1 MYERKS
7 LKNCIW
13 SILFSG
19 VLSILLAF
27 SYSQKAVAVESDV
40 VFHQQ
45 PADTLLVNEV
55 SKDDQVL
62 LGLEDGVLARFTAYH
77 GVEIDESDVSLLFY
91 DAFTAS
97 WKDSGIP
104 LSVTKEQQ
112 MDDDTAG
119 YVIASVEVPAAS
131 LLVNTSLKI
140 MVSSYESTEFQATCT
155 YEGGV
160 GVFLLQPGDRDFH
173 RRSKAETISINDS
186 DGRLAVLSKDVG
198 VSLQVYDEGTGLWN
212 NASVALS
219 TEEHG
224 GIYDV
229 VAPELDASSDLF
241 NRSLRLYTTENVASK
256 PFVLA
261 CNTYEQPLP
270 SPRDGMD
277 ASHQYGYTAGDTV
290 YLVPDL
296 SDVSRQNVR
305 YISWQKSVD
314 GGATYSDMQIVDLDT
329 SGALSLSMEATCAL
343 TGTCYR
349 YAVNASGLE
358 ASYSEPIELLVFERY
373 SIHDGTL
380 RIEYTGTDAM
390 NDYGSSDRLSGL
402 QPWKAEKGSIQA
414 VSFAEEVQ
422 KVGTYAFSGCS
433 SLTDVELGHV
443 KVVGEGV
450 FRDAVS
456 LKHITFPASV
466 EQIGASALKG
476 CTGLLEVVIRNPDTV
491 IDLSADTI
499 PQISVDQTAPEAI
512 DANKSLTEGMHT
524 YPVIYGYRGMA
535 LDVGNGII
543 KKTAGSTAMEY
554 AKLHEL
560 GFLPIGAIDA
570 FGYERPV
577 EWTTRVSGGAV
588 VALSLSQSTRD
599 ALASGNGVD
608 LYIPK
613 TIDGYMVRTLVG
625 IDHADEAPTCGLVEH
640 EHTEDCE
647 DGSCGLVEHEHNASC
662 YDSKTFLTCT
672 ITDPSHT
679 HDSSC
684 YEAFTEMD
692 VTGTYV
698 GENRSVTFNH
708 LFIPDTVTEIG
719 MNAFESA
726 TTKEIYSFAK
736 ASQTCDYRFIAPDNT
751 GEDGAECTLYTYSTN
766 KGLRHAVTGYKSV
779 IFDGAVLSGISGDLT
794 WNLDLDQNTLSF
806 TGSGSSG
813 SYASANDLPY
823 AWASDEVEVV
833 TIGGGVEALGDY
845 VCAGLPYLRKIDNR
859 SSVLASVAKTT
870 FHGSGGSWQYG
881 GKLVDTYVN
890 VSLYDAILA
899 LNDELQSNSS
909 TAGELRKKQTQLEQ
923 TQAQMDRI
931 LDEIAAGGDGSG
943 VLASELE
950 RLSEQCSQLEK
961 EIRKLETALTD
972 LEFSFVFRDTEMSCG
987 AGVRFVYD
995 AAKCILT
1002 IQGSGKMDAFADD
1015 SVVPWKPVNSMVTKI
1030 VIGADVK
1037 SLSAYAF
1044 HHLINLQSVYNYG
1057 KGQTISGDASKLF
1070 DVITRSG
1077 SYENDGSIA
1086 FVHVPE
1092 RSGTTDEAY
1101 RAQFATVLEHA
1112 ASYNLAISEADLMG
1126 WTLRCGKET
1135 HTHNEVACYTDGEF
1149 SCRKEE
1155 HQHTDACYEQTGS
1168 RAELVP
1174 GDYVI
1179 SKSADKDTI
1188 LKILSGKEL
1197 DLAPKPYIVPV
1208 YAFSD
1213 ENTVF
1218 AAAVPPVSDGY
1229 ELRNLYLAKGQ
1240 CGDSLTYYISLENV
1254 LMLEGSGDMWDFS
1267 EGGAPWYDHAAKIVS
1282 VTYPAGITSIGAFAY
1297 EGFDRIRQ
1305 HMIPDSVTKV
1315 GEAAFKD
1322 CVNLASFEI
1331 PATLKNL
1338 GEGVFTGCSRLRIVT
1353 SKNPDYRLTDG
1364 HLISKDGVLIGYLRE
1379 TLYEDP
1385 VAKTLYT
1392 NDTAYQVPEQVKVI
1406 GAYSYANASF
1416 FYLTIPARVTEIHE
1430 KAFHGIET
1438 LENVDSL
1445 IKAKQLVSS
1454 DAFDGCGTLYD
1465 QNDAKKYVLL
1475 YRINTELETVMAKLG
1490 YQVVYHDVKNVT
1502 HLTASYTGGAVAVGH
1517 SFDKNQVNISLVYE
1531 NGESENIYG
1540 SDSRIIFPSL
1550 TVRNVGENIFQ
1561 AVYNDGYG
1569 QILKTNEFVIQG
1581 TDAVS
1586 QVSFAYTGSYL
1597 WYGEPLVR
1605 DYLLARVSS
1614 ASGSMQIVNGNATYA
1629 TVSGNKNYINLNKT
1643 TADKVGD
1650 VEFVA
1655 TYSAPNSDSFTGSFQ
1670 VRCLNYVTALQA
1682 EYTGA
1687 PVELAAGA
1695 DGLELDQ
1702 LQITIQWADGTS
1714 ETTTGEDDRIEI
1726 LSDYQVSGDRLV
1738 FEFTVTDGNRYDKVG
1753 GFSAKYATNLSSV
1766 DFDYIGPA
1774 ITSGMTFS
1782 IADVQLNLH
1791 YSDGTNQKTT
1801 GEKVVGLAADD
1812 MVVHTSD
1819 GMEEVNL
1826 TYTVG
1831 TQEFTGVIHVPGKI
1845 RIPEKLTVAKRPTKT
1860 VYQTGDVFDPAGMV
1874 VNCVYNNGVTEDVT
1888 EWVQIVGGDTL
1899 SADDTYLVLSY
1910 EDIRSGY
1917 TVQTNLQIN
1926 VNQYQKQVSLQ
1937 KDFKEEHEISRV
1949 LFRSKKTEDQ
1959 SLGENED
1966 TGEDESEDD
1975 EDSLGKWQDIT
1986 PLLTNNVY
1994 DADHGAVDADGNELY
2009 AAPIIKAGYGFELK
2023 VFTRYRTN
2031 RAGTE
2036 FNAFLK
2042 KDLWDSEFESQYP
2055 DIDHAT
2061 FETRWKYLNDV
2072 YPQATPTANPDILY
2086 CRVINSELVDE
2097 HGNPIKNL
2105 IGGDGTATDFLVL
2118 EKTNLSEVNQEI
2130 DEGEWYN
2137 STKVFEFP
2145 LRTIV
2150 DEEQTRRV
2158 YVSKNA
2164 ADPDKKYTEYELH
2177 IISPAW
2183 YGYEPEPYFSG
2194 DKFHFS
2200 TDDGETYA
2208 RKAYA
2213 YTDPQTKYLH
2223 VCCGF
2228 TIRVIVNDDVK
2239 THILE

>member
-1 MYERKS
+1 MYKRKS

-27 SYSQKAVAVESDV
+27 SYSQKAAAVESGV

-45 PADTLLVNEV
+45 PADQDLGEV
-55 SKDDQVL
+55 SGDSQVSMNL
-62 LGLEDGVLARFTAYH
+62 SDGVLARFTASD
-77 GVEIDESDVSLLFY
+77 GVTIKEEASLFYY

-97 WKDSGIP
+97 WKDSGEA
-104 LSVTKEQQ
+104 LTVAKEQ
-112 MDDDTAG
+112 DSGGDTG
-119 YVIASVEVPAAS
+119 YVIKAEEVSAAS
-131 LLVNTSLKI
+131 LVLNTPLKI
-140 MVSSYESTEFQATCT
+140 VVDQYESAEFRISCT
-155 YEGGV
+155 YQGGT

-173 RRSKAETISINDS
+173 RRSKTETISFNDS

-198 VSLQVYDEGTGLWN
+198 VSLQVYDEGTDLWN
-212 NASVALS
+212 NASVVLS

-224 GIYDV
+224 GTYDV
-229 VAPELDASSDLF
+229 VAPEISASSELI
-241 NRSLRLYTTENVASK
+241 NKSLRLFTTENVASE

-270 SPRDGMD
+270 DPRDGMD
-277 ASHQYGYTAGDTV
+277 ASHQYGYTAGETV

-296 SDVSRQNVR
+296 SVVSRQNVR
-305 YISWQKSVD
+305 FVSWQKSVD
-314 GGATYSDMQIVDLDT
+314 GGATYSDLQIVDRDT
-329 SGALSLSMEATCAL
+329 SENLSFSMEATCDL

-349 YAVNASGLE
+349 YAVNESGMG

-390 NDYGSSDRLSGL
+390 NDYGASDRLSGF

-422 KVGTYAFSGCS
+422 KVGAYAFSGCS
-433 SLTDVELGHV
+433 SLTDIDLNQA
-443 KVVGEGV
+443 KVVGEGA
-450 FRDAVS
+450 FCDAAA

-466 EQIGASALKG
+466 EQIGEGALKG
-476 CTGLLEVVIRNPDTV
+476 CTSLLEVVIKNPDTV

-499 PQISVDQTAPEAI
+499 PQTSVDQTAPEAI
-512 DANKSLTEGMHT
+512 DANKFLTEGMHT
-524 YPVIYGYRGMA
+524 YPVIYGYQGMA
-535 LDVGNGII
+535 LDVGNNII
-543 KKTAGSTAMEY
+543 KKTSGSTAMEY

-560 GFLPIGAIDA
+560 GFLPIGAIDS

-577 EWTTRVSGGAV
+577 QWTTHVSGDAV
-588 VALSLSQSTRD
+588 VALSLTQSTRD
-599 ALASGNGVD
+599 ALSSSNGVD

-613 TIDGYMVRTLVG
+613 SIDGYVVRTLAG
-625 IDHADEAPTCGLVEH
+625 IDHADEGPTCGLVEH

-647 DGSCGLVEHEHNASC
+647 DGSCGLVEHGHDASC
-662 YDSKTFLTCT
+662 YESKTFLTCEN
-672 ITDPSHT
+672 TDPSHT

-684 YEAFTEMD
+684 YDTFTEMD

-698 GENRSVTFNH
+698 GENRSVTLNR

-726 TTKEIYSFAK
+726 TVKEIYSFAK
-736 ASQTCDYRFIAPDNT
+736 ANQTCGYRFVAPDGT
-751 GEDGAECTLYTYSTN
+751 GEDGTESTLYTYSTN
-766 KGLRHAVTGYKSV
+766 KGLRHGATGYKFV
-779 IFDGAVLSGISGDLT
+779 IFDGAALSGITGDLT

-806 TGSGSSG
+806 TGSGSSD
-813 SYASANDLPY
+813 SYASADDLPF

-833 TIGGGVEALGDY
+833 LIGSGVEALGDY

-859 SSVLASVAKTT
+859 SSVLVSVAKTT

-890 VSLYDAILA
+890 VSLYDAVLA
-899 LNDELQSNSS
+899 LNTETRSNSS
-909 TAGELRKKQTQLEQ
+909 TATALLEKQTALEQ
-923 TQAQMDRI
+923 IQAQMDQV
-931 LDEIAAGGDGSG
+931 LDEIEAKGDASG
-943 VLASELE
+943 ALSKKLE
-950 RLSEQCSQLEK
+950 SLSEQYTQVESEV
-961 EIRKLETALTD
+961 RKLETVLSD
-972 LEFSFVFRDTEMSCG
+972 LAFSFVFRDTEMACG
-987 AGVRFVYD
+987 SGVRFVYD
-995 AAKCILT
+995 AAKCTLT
-1002 IQGSGKMDAFADD
+1002 IQGSGLMDSFAD
-1015 SVVPWKPVNSMVTKI
+1015 SYVVPWKPVNTMITKV
-1030 VIGADVK
+1030 VIDADVK

-1044 HHLINLQSVYNYG
+1044 YHLINLQNVYNYG

-1070 DVITRSG
+1070 DVISRSG
-1077 SYENDGSIA
+1077 SYENDGTIA

-1101 RAQFATVLEHA
+1101 RAQFATVLEYT
-1112 ASYNLAISEADLMG
+1112 ASYNLAITEADLMG
-1126 WTLRCGKET
+1126 WTLRCGKEA
-1135 HTHNEVACYTDGEF
+1135 HTHSDVACYTDGEF
-1149 SCRKEE
+1149 TCKKEE

-1168 RAELVP
+1168 KAELAP

-1179 SKSADKDTI
+1179 SKSADKETI
-1188 LKILSGKEL
+1188 LKILSGAES
-1197 DLAPKPYIVPV
+1197 DLASKPYIVPV

-1213 ENTVF
+1213 ENTDF
-1218 AAAVPPVSDGY
+1218 AAAVPPVSGGY
-1229 ELRNLYLAKGQ
+1229 ELRNLYQAKGQ
-1240 CGDSLTYYISLENV
+1240 CGDNLTYYISLENV
-1254 LMLEGSGDMWDFS
+1254 LMLEGTGDMWDFS
-1267 EGGAPWYDHAAKIVS
+1267 QGTAPWYDYAAKIESVS
-1282 VTYPAGITSIGAFAY
+1282 YPAGITSIGAFAY
-1297 EGFDRIRQ
+1297 EGFDRIREHQ
-1305 HMIPDSVTKV
+1305 IPASVKTV

-1331 PATLKNL
+1331 PSTLETL
-1338 GEGVFTGCSRLRIVT
+1338 GEGVFTGCSRLRTVT
-1353 SKNPDYRLTDG
+1353 SQNPGYQVTDG
-1364 HLISKDGVLIGYLRE
+1364 HLISKSGILIGYLRE

-1392 NDTAYQVPEQVKVI
+1392 NDVTYQVPEQVKVI
-1406 GAYSYANASF
+1406 GAYSYAGASF
-1416 FYLTIPARVTEIHE
+1416 FYLTIPAGVTEIHE
-1430 KAFHGIET
+1430 KAFEGIET

-1445 IKAKQLVSS
+1445 TKAKQLVSS
-1454 DAFDGCGTLYD
+1454 NAFDGCGTLYD

-1475 YRINTELETVMAKLG
+1475 YRINTELETVMAKRG
-1490 YQVVYHDVKNVT
+1490 YQIVYHDVKNVT

-1550 TVRNVGENIFQ
+1550 TVRNVGDNVFQ

-1569 QILKTNEFVIQG
+1569 QVLKTNEFVIQG

-1597 WYGEPLVR
+1597 WYGEPIVR

-1614 ASGSMQIVNGNATYA
+1614 ASGSMQIVNGNATYP

-1655 TYSAPNSDSFTGSFQ
+1655 TYSAPNSDSFTGSFK
-1670 VRCLNYVTALQA
+1670 VRCLNYVTGLQA

-1687 PVELAAGA
+1687 EVELAAGA
-1695 DGLELDQ
+1695 DGLELDH

-1801 GEKVVGLAADD
+1801 GEKVVGLVADD

-1860 VYQTGDVFDPAGMV
+1860 VYQTGDIFDPAGMV

-1910 EDIRSGY
+1910 EDTRSGY

-1937 KDFKEEHEISRV
+1937 KDFKEEYEISRV

-1959 SLGENED
+1959 SLVGDED
-1966 TGEDESEDD
+1966 TGEDESDD
-1975 EDSLGKWQDIT
+1975 DDDSLGKWQDIT

-2164 ADPDKKYTEYELH
+2164 ADPDKKYTEYELQ